1 MKRFLYLR
9 DGLFLV
15 SCLLY
20 ALNRWLL
27 KPHLHNA
34 FLHDHFD
41 DLLLMP
47 CSLPP
52 LLWLQRRLRLR
63 TEDEAP
69 TFGEIT
75 LYLVVWSILFE
86 LIGPHLVRRATGDP
100 WDVVAYAV
108 GGLLAGLW
116 WQRGRFLHGRNA
128 HEF

>member
-1 MKRFLYLR
+1 MR

-15 SCLLY
+15 CCSLY

-27 KPHLHNA
+27 KPHFHSA

-47 CSLPP
+47 CALPL

-63 TEDEAP
+63 TDDGAP

-75 LYLVVWSILFE
+75 LYLFIWSILFE
-86 LIGPHLVRRATGDP
+86 LIGPHLVRRATGDT

-116 WQRGRFLHGRNA
+116 WQRGRLLHGWNA